1 MKQQKTAKDGIILW
15 AVFLI
20 PVVWA
25 ALIVAPCLGGNLAD
39 ILSKVSVAMA
49 QPLNITWCD
58 NSARCLA
65 IFIGAYIV
73 GAMIYYG
80 TKPKLRQGEEHGS
93 ARWGTPRQVNE
104 QLSQKDSFPLTRHVR
119 IGMDTHKHRRN
130 LNILALGG
138 SGAGK
143 TRSLALPGIMECNC
157 SFVVT
162 DPKGEILQNVGH
174 LLRENGYSNGYFSI
188 SFELDV

>member
-1 MKQQKTAKDGIILW
+1 MNQRKTAKDGIIYW

-39 ILSKVSVAMA
+39 IISKFAVAMA
-49 QPLNITWCD
+49 TPFKIIWCD
-58 NSARCLA
+58 NSAKCIA
-65 IFIGAYIV
+65 VFIGIYIL

-93 ARWGTPRQVNE
+93 AKWGTTK
-104 QLSQKDSFPLTRHVR
+104 QLNTELKQDNNIPLTKHVS

-143 TRSLALPGIMECNC
+143 TRSLALPGIMTCNC
-157 SFVVT
+157 SYVVT
-162 DPKGEILQNVGH
+162 DPNGKEVLGYILQAVH
-174 LLRENGYSNGYFSI
+174 
-188 SFELDV
+188 